1 MAGEHPSFSLAATCS
16 HRSTLCVSQSLADR
30 CAQKQGAFAA
40 RIREYDYREVVA
52 ANAEGERLI
61 IIDGMV
67 LDVKRWLPEHPGGS
81 KVRTS
86 PSLLRKS
93 TRCPG
98 LPFLLAAKTIG
109 LPTSQVKLER

>member
-1 MAGEHPSFSLAATCS
+1 MNTPPLEVARCAALLT

-40 RIREYDYREVVA
+40 RIREYEYREVVA

-81 KVRTS
+81 KVRTPPCS
-86 PSLLRKS
+86 GKVLVVQPALFF
-93 TRCPG
+93 PG
-98 LPFLLAAKTIG
+98 KGHTN
-109 LPTSQVKLER
+109 KL